1 MKRLLVFLLLIA
13 SITAIGG
20 RNNKKRYRGLPRTE
34 EGLMHNVLGCLANKD
49 SVSYFYLFPP
59 FDTLWQL
66 VLHNPDRSPEAIK
79 ALNHLKENPQ
89 SLIAFDPYYNRSIMT
104 RFYEVLKKGE
114 DSGIHWNSIAMQ
126 RYELHKEQATRSL
139 LGYERIASDRFKG
152 YLFVRDIL
160 GRYTFCITIT
170 EIQKINGFFFGG
182 QLLNILEASTIDQFN
197 EKEAQEKKYFDW
209 LAKNPIIDTPL
220 TDTSKKS
227 ATTDTAKAK
236 KIKKTNLSMDDGD
249 EEEKSSVRKKV
260 IDRRYYEGKF
270 DNEIPVKLY
279 IRYLKDRANNK
290 TYAYDGLYK
299 FGDQVKYVKLYIT
312 RTPDGKWNMEDDPSV
327 GTLELTLKDKTY
339 TGSWT
344 NNDNNT
350 GYDAVLTQAD
360 LPQKKLEQLE
370 NILEKGLSGR
380 VDEEANEDKIKPPVK
395 IPHNEINKDE
405 NADKE
410 KTDNKKTEPGKNSK
424 DSEKA
429 SEKSDETD
437 REKRRREKKRLRNL
451 GEEQRHKK
459 DKPNEKDKV
468 NDDVKVK
475 P

>member
-13 SITAIGG
+13 SITAFGG

-66 VLHNPDRSPEAIK
+66 VLHNPDRSPEGIK
-79 ALNHLKENPQ
+79 ALNNLKEHPQ

-114 DSGIHWNSIAMQ
+114 DSGIHWNSIVMQ
-126 RYELHKEQATRSL
+126 RFELHKEQATRSL

-152 YLFVRDIL
+152 YLFVRDVL

-182 QLLNILEASTIDQFN
+182 QLLNILEASSIDQFN
-197 EKEAQEKKYFDW
+197 EKEAQEKKYYDW

-220 TDTSKKS
+220 TDTSKKG
-227 ATTDTAKAK
+227 AATDTAKTK
-236 KIKKTNLSMDDGD
+236 KIKKTNLSMDDPD
-249 EEEKSSVRKKV
+249 DEEKSSVRKEV

-279 IRYLKDRANNK
+279 IRYLKDRTNNK

-312 RTPDGKWNMEDDPSV
+312 KSAEGKWTMEDDPSV

-380 VDEEANEDKIKPPVK
+380 VDEEANEEKIKPPVK
-395 IPHNEINKDE
+395 IPHNEINKD
-405 NADKE
+405 
-410 KTDNKKTEPGKNSK
+410 K
-424 DSEKA
+424 DE
-429 SEKSDETD
+429 
-437 REKRRREKKRLRNL
+437 
-451 GEEQRHKK
+451 
-459 DKPNEKDKV
+459 NEKDKSTSSDKDKKSDKDHPQKTKD
-468 NDDVKVK
+468 NDAND
-475 P
+475 

>member
-1 MKRLLVFLLLIA
+1 M
-13 SITAIGG
+13 
-20 RNNKKRYRGLPRTE
+20 
-34 EGLMHNVLGCLANKD
+34 
-49 SVSYFYLFPP
+49 
-59 FDTLWQL
+59 
-66 VLHNPDRSPEAIK
+66 
-79 ALNHLKENPQ
+79 
-89 SLIAFDPYYNRSIMT
+89 
-104 RFYEVLKKGE
+104 
-114 DSGIHWNSIAMQ
+114 
-126 RYELHKEQATRSL
+126 
-139 LGYERIASDRFKG
+139 
-152 YLFVRDIL
+152 
-160 GRYTFCITIT
+160 
-170 EIQKINGFFFGG
+170 
-182 QLLNILEASTIDQFN
+182 LNILEASTIDQFN

-360 LPQKKLEQLE
+360 LPQKKLEQLVDTRTTQLNRTTQNLTSETKERKKAEDETIKTKEYLE
-370 NILEKGLSGR
+370 NI
-380 VDEEANEDKIKPPVK
+380 I
-395 IPHNEINKDE
+395 
-405 NADKE
+405 
-410 KTDNKKTEPGKNSK
+410 
-424 DSEKA
+424 DSA
-429 SEKSDETD
+429 SEIIFSFNSSAVIRGVSNACSANSPKV
-437 REKRRREKKRLRNL
+437 LL
-451 GEEQRHKK
+451 GKFT
-459 DKPNEKDKV
+459 PAN
-468 NDDVKVK
+468 NS
-475 P
+475 